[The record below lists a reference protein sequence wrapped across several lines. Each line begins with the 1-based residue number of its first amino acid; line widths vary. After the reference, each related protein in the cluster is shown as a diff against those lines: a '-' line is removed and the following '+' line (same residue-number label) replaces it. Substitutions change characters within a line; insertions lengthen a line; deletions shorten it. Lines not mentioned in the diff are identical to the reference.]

1 MSNAFNSISIKEFI
15 KQKSSCCLLFHYK
28 KFRHNFGAVKAKIFS
43 IQILKCKYLEKV
55 LSLIL

>member
-43 IQILKCKYLEKV
+43 IQILKCKY
-55 LSLIL
+55 